1 VLCGSCVDKFMTSP
15 DTPGAHDAR
24 NEHGRVLCYVCETD
38 VTGRERKHKVAA
50 DVAGSKNESRDALPA
65 AAAAAAG
72 LVEISCEG
80 TGFAG
85 GGSNMAK
92 REGVAFQC

>member
-1 VLCGSCVDKFMTSP
+1 MKSDEKP
-15 DTPGAHDAR
+15 DPHAAERETDIGIMR
-24 NEHGRVLCYVCETD
+24 CYVCETD
-38 VTGRERKHKVAA
+38 VTERKNKKE
-50 DVAGSKNESRDALPA
+50 AGKEKDKIRP
-65 AAAAAAG
+65 G

-92 REGVAFQC
+92 KEGVAFLG

>member
-1 VLCGSCVDKFMTSP
+1 MQPQAMPHAHEP
-15 DTPGAHDAR
+15 DAKAK
-24 NEHGRVLCYVCETD
+24 HGQVLCYVCETD
-38 VTGRERKHKVAA
+38 VSERKPRPGKEHA
-50 DVAGSKNESRDALPA
+50 SKDKIRP
-65 AAAAAAG
+65 G

-85 GGSNMAK
+85 GGTNMAK